1 MRPILIGL
9 LAALFFSFTFIL
21 NRSMELAGGSWVWSA
36 SLRFFFML
44 PILALFVGFRRN
56 LLPVLR
62 HIKSYPIPWVIW
74 STVGFGLFYA
84 PLTYATI
91 YAPGWLVASTF
102 QLNIV
107 AGSLLVPLINKTN
120 RTIPIQSV
128 VISLVIVTGV
138 ALTQI
143 EHAHAV
149 PLKGL
154 VLTIIPLIISSIA
167 YPLGNRKMMQ
177 LVDGT
182 LNPIQRTLGMT
193 ITSLPFWIILAI
205 YGAFTY
211 DAPSQS
217 QIAQT
222 FIVAITSGV
231 IATILFF
238 FATDMVRQDNHK
250 LAGVEATSSAEII
263 FALVGEIIFIGAV
276 FPSFISS
283 IGIVLVIAG
292 IVLHSIIAS
301 MIDRR
306 KLTQQHIS

>member
-120 RTIPIQSV
+120 RSIPIQSV
-128 VISLVIVTGV
+128 IISLIIVTGV
-138 ALTQI
+138 AMTQI
-143 EHAHAV
+143 EHADAV

-154 VLTIIPLIISSIA
+154 VLTIIPLIVSSIA

-177 LVDGT
+177 LVDGA
-182 LNPIQRTLGMT
+182 LNPVQRTLGMT
-193 ITSLPFWIILAI
+193 IASLPFWIILAI

-217 QIAQT
+217 QIVQT

-231 IATILFF
+231 IATILYF

-263 FALVGEIIFIGAV
+263 FALVGEIILSEQYFRLL
-276 FPSFISS
+276 FPPLELYLSS
-283 IGIVLVIAG
+283 QALFYTVLLQV
-292 IVLHSIIAS
+292 
-301 MIDRR
+301 
-306 KLTQQHIS
+306 